1 MLASQLP
8 QPTCSTS
15 RYMSVGEPDYCW
27 QTLHAPFSTGW
38 LPIICMSTENQE
50 SSFELICFWRGKYE
64 YFLWVLL
71 INIFGEACFGNVVK
85 EDYPK
90 MEILINGVIANVV
103 ERRRCQWVLTNQDRS
118 EVLRR
123 YVLCVYCVCVCTVCM
138 CICVYV
144 CLYILFIVFSTK
156 NVHMSESHISTTPAS
171 IQGLKVDNLREP
183 FKNVLADFA
192 R

>member
-1 MLASQLP
+1 
-8 QPTCSTS
+8 
-15 RYMSVGEPDYCW
+15 MSVGEPDYCW

-118 EVLRR
+118 EVLRKH
-123 YVLCVYCVCVCTVCM
+123 VLCVYACVCTVFM
-138 CICVYV
+138 CICGCVFVYIV
-144 CLYILFIVFSTK
+144 PSFVHEKCEEEWTILVWTPYDNIERAYESKENAIIFYFPNLPPLFRGWKKSGQYWQS
-156 NVHMSESHISTTPAS
+156 NVS
-171 IQGLKVDNLREP
+171 
-183 FKNVLADFA
+183 
-192 R
+192 